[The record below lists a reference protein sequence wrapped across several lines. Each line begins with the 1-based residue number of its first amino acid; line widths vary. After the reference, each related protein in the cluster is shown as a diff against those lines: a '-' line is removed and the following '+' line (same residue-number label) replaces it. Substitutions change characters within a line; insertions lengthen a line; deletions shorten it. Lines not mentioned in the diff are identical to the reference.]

1 MAQPESV
8 RDFFET
14 LPSRADASGAN
25 EITNSYRFDV
35 EGAGTWVVDVVDGRV
50 RVQEGEQDA
59 DVTIATSE
67 DTFMAIVRGDQNPM
81 TAYMTAKLKV
91 KGDLQ
96 AALKL
101 QKLF

>member
-1 MAQPESV
+1 MADTV
-8 RDFFET
+8 REFFATLET
-14 LPSRADASGAN
+14 RTDASGAS

-35 EGAGTWVVDVVDGRV
+35 DGAGTWIVDVVDGRV
-50 RVQEGEQDA
+50 RVRETEEEA

-67 DTFMAIVRGDQNPM
+67 DNFMAIVRGEQNPM
-81 TAYMTAKLKV
+81 TAYMTGKLKV